1 MMWYYIIWYDVI
13 QYWHTHIY
21 IYIILNPSSHFKAT
35 FAGHHH
41 FNGEKPWF
49 PADFPHKSS
58 HQDLILLFHRF
69 AHPTERGGRLSCG
82 ELKQLLRAVQGDDET
97 EPELPE
103 GFPERLYEAWAP
115 QGVPLKLGHIMTSGT
130 SGPTIFDNTPADLL
144 FSFFGGWWGVAIW
157 LMDLGMLRM
166 KLCYVMSYGD

>member
-1 MMWYYIIWYDVI
+1 MI
-13 QYWHTHIY
+13 QYRH

-41 FNGEKPWF
+41 FNGEKPCF
-49 PADFPHKSS
+49 PADFPLKSS

-82 ELKQLLRAVQGDDET
+82 ELKQLLRAVQGGDET

-115 QGVPLKLGHIMTSGT
+115 QGVPLKLGHIMISGY
-130 SGPTIFDNTPADLL
+130 FWANH
-144 FSFFGGWWGVAIW
+144 F
-157 LMDLGMLRM
+157 
-166 KLCYVMSYGD
+166 

>member
-1 MMWYYIIWYDVI
+1 MAKKQWF
-13 QYWHTHIY
+13 
-21 IYIILNPSSHFKAT
+21 P
-35 FAGHHH
+35 
-41 FNGEKPWF
+41 EF
-49 PADFPHKSS
+49 PADFPLKSS

-115 QGVPLKLGHIMTSGT
+115 QGVPLKLGLMTSGYFWANHFSHPCGFVT
-130 SGPTIFDNTPADLL
+130 FFLSRGMVGGSHMTYGFRNVEDEIMLCDELWRLIMMNCLFFKICIPKSG
-144 FSFFGGWWGVAIW
+144 VK
-157 LMDLGMLRM
+157 MM
-166 KLCYVMSYGD
+166 